1 MLAHTAEQPINGPVQ
16 EMVLRAPAKINL
28 CLHVIGRRPDGYHEL
43 FSLMCGVALYDHLVL
58 GIGAAENTIQCDHP
72 GVPADESNLALKAAL
87 LFNQTLDRDI
97 GIRPQPVSIR
107 LTKHIPAGG
116 GLGGGSS
123 DAAAVLKGLND
134 HYGAPF
140 DRQRLLALAL
150 RLGADVPFFIDQRPA
165 LAEGIGERLTP
176 YHGLPAFGVVLVCP
190 DFGISTAQVFG
201 SLNFGLTKSKKK
213 LRYKPFKNGNFSA
226 TDHLHNDLEAG
237 VIRRFPVIEKIKKM
251 LLDQGAIGSL
261 MSGSGSTV
269 FGLFEDQEAAGR
281 AAKRLDRPDAWR
293 VFATRLLV

>member
-1 MLAHTAEQPINGPVQ
+1 MLAQMADQPINGPVQ

-28 CLHVIGRRPDGYHEL
+28 CLHVIGQRPDGYHDL

-72 GVPADESNLALKAAL
+72 VVPVDESNLALKAAL
-87 LFNQTLDRDI
+87 LFNQTLDREN

-107 LTKHIPAGG
+107 LIKQIPVCG

-123 DAAAVLKGLND
+123 DAAAVLKGLN
-134 HYGAPF
+134 HYYDTPC
-140 DRQRLLALAL
+140 DRERLLSLAA

-165 LAEGIGERLTP
+165 LAEGIGDRLTP

-201 SLNFGLTKSKKK
+201 DLNFGLTKSKKK

-237 VIRRFPVIEKIKKM
+237 VIRRFPVVEKIKKV
-251 LLDQGAIGSL
+251 LIDQGASGSL

-269 FGLFEDQEAAGR
+269 FGLFEDQEKARR
-281 AAKRLDRPDAWR
+281 AVKRLDRPDAWQ